1 MAGEAAAH
9 AETAMSQKRG
19 HPHGRGAGRGAA
31 PHSHALLS
39 LSQEAKGTLGAGCE
53 PETAMARAQAS
64 HRIRPC
70 T

>member
-1 MAGEAAAH
+1 MDLPGDKDIVKIAAVLDFPSGPVV
-9 AETAMSQKRG
+9 M
-19 HPHGRGAGRGAA
+19 
-31 PHSHALLS
+31 
-39 LSQEAKGTLGAGCE
+39 TLGAGCE